1 MLTNDSDKFQIT
13 SLNVECCFAPC
24 TFQVWLIDLLLHLSQ
39 QLLPSF
45 VSVNLWYCNSDLNC
59 SFDSFQ
65 WIYNFLQIFK
75 FCFIFNCIFPFWF
88 KQIMRQQ
95 DLDQWFG
102 ICSVKKRIDFNY
114 ICHFDTSSV
123 TQIQLKF
130 WDVFGLSCRVLM
142 WPNIGYDQMG
152 MMHDASS

>member
-24 TFQVWLIDLLLHLSQ
+24 TFQVRLIDLLLHLSQ

-88 KQIMRQQ
+88 KLIMRQQ

-102 ICSVKKRIDFNY
+102 ICSEKKRIDFDY
-114 ICHFDTSSV
+114 IILDGHFDHFVTSSV

-130 WDVFGLSCRVLM
+130 WDVLVLAVGYSC
-142 WPNIGYDQMG
+142 DQI
-152 MMHDASS
+152 